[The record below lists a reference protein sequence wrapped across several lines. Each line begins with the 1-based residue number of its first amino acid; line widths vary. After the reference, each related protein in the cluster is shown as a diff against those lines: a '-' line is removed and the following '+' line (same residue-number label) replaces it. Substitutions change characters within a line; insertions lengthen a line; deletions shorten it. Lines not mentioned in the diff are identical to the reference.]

1 MTRDELLEA
10 MRALIEAAAD
20 EPLAEEEAERYEQLE
35 KQLAVLDKDIEIRAR
50 QKAYETPG
58 RTDLHVHT
66 GTPAP
71 ADEERAQAFDRY
83 LRNPMDRGLQAEFRA
98 QSVGTDSAGG
108 FTVPEVFRQKLVD
121 RLVNFGGLAN
131 EVEVITTTGGED
143 MRWPTLD
150 DTANRGVIAAENA
163 APGSSGADM
172 VFGEITL
179 GAFKYV
185 APGASNLP
193 LRVSVELLQDSAFD
207 IQSLVARKLGERI
220 ARLQAEHWV
229 TGNGTTEPFG
239 IDTSSGPSQVFAGAT
254 PTKNDFIDALHD
266 VDPDYRG
273 NAVWAFDDPTL
284 ALVEK
289 LEDTTGRPLLQPYAA
304 SGIDGNISQGRMLL
318 GHRVVID
325 QAFPSYTDGVAQVFG
340 VFGDLREGYVIRRV
354 RDVQLIVDPY
364 TRMNEGQVQYSVW
377 ARADGNVQNP
387 NAFTTLENA
396 V

>member
-66 GTPAP
+66 GSAPPAE
-71 ADEERAQAFDRY
+71 EERAQAFDRY

-108 FTVPEVFRQKLVD
+108 FTVPEVFRQKLTE
-121 RLVNFGGLAN
+121 RLVAYGGLAN
-131 EVEVITTTGGED
+131 EVETITTSAGED

-150 DTANRGVIAAENA
+150 DTANRGVITAENT
-163 APGSSGADM
+163 APASAGADL

-185 APGASNLP
+185 APGAGNLP

-220 ARLQAEHWV
+220 ARQQAIDWV
-229 TGNGTTEPFG
+229 TGTGTTEPFG
-239 IDTSSGPSQVFAGAT
+239 IGTSTGPSQVFAGVA
-254 PTKNDFIDALHD
+254 PDKDEFIDALHD
-266 VDPDYRG
+266 VDPDYRDS
-273 NAVWAFDDPTL
+273 AVWVFNDATL
-284 ALVEK
+284 AFVEK
-289 LEDTTGRPLLQPYAA
+289 MEDSQGRPLLQPYAA
-304 SGIDGNISQGRMLL
+304 AGIDSNISAGRMLL

-325 QAFPSYTDGVAQVFG
+325 QAFPTYLDGVAQVFG
-340 VFGDLREGYVIRRV
+340 VFGNVREGYIIRRV
-354 RDVQLIVDPY
+354 KDVQLIVDPY